1 LLNACFSEENYQQKR
16 AGDNLFIH
24 IIEPNRKQV
33 YLKLFSSSLF
43 IIPAAVSL
51 FEKIYLYSCV
61 ILLCMISSFMYHL
74 NNEQRYVWLDM
85 VMSLS
90 LMAVNI
96 YFLIASGF
104 MLPYAVIAGTIAAA
118 TFYFW
123 SKGHRTDY
131 DANHSFWHLS
141 SVIITL
147 CCLFGYRSFL
157 HHYH

>member
-1 LLNACFSEENYQQKR
+1 
-16 AGDNLFIH
+16 
-24 IIEPNRKQV
+24 V

-85 VMSLS
+85 AMSLS

-104 MLPYAVIAGTIAAA
+104 MLPYAVIAGTIAAV